1 MYQTAFASPF
11 AVSQPFPSWQM
22 GAEVQVTPTSPFS
35 EDFSGPFPARLHFLG
50 LFCFSTLRRFAK
62 ILSLI
67 RRNGETSLPRR
78 YSVLINKLFTTFR
91 EKRCPVIVKVKLFNI
106 FETSGDVYWSTWR
119 NIRCHISNL
128 AKTRNF
134 HPNDFYI
141 PGCCNVPSGRC
152 HCVYLVSLLAL

>member
-1 MYQTAFASPF
+1 
-11 AVSQPFPSWQM
+11 M

-106 FETSGDVYWSTWR
+106 FETSGDVY
-119 NIRCHISNL
+119 
-128 AKTRNF
+128 
-134 HPNDFYI
+134 
-141 PGCCNVPSGRC
+141 
-152 HCVYLVSLLAL
+152 